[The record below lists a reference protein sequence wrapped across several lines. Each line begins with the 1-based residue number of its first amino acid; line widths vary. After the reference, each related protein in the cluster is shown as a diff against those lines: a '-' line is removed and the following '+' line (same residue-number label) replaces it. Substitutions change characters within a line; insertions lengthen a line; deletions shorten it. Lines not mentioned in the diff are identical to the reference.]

1 MQMPLQELCVLCS
14 RNPLTLLLRLR
25 KLGMGSALEVTPCFG
40 VQHYR
45 CRDSKRPSS
54 EAPKRQKCLKILNKN
69 HTFRR
74 QP

>member
-1 MQMPLQELCVLCS
+1 MQMLLQELCVLCS

-25 KLGMGSALEVTPCFG
+25 KLGMGSALEVTPYFG
-40 VQHYR
+40 VQHYH
-45 CRDSKRPSS
+45 CRDLERPSS
-54 EAPKRQKCLKILNKN
+54 EAPKWQKCLKILNKN